1 MHGTGDVRVKL
12 VVVGGGGLRAPLF
25 VDSALRRAA
34 RTGLTEICLMD
45 VDAAQLELIGA
56 LATELARRAGGG
68 VSIATTTD
76 AETAFAGASYV
87 VTTVRPG
94 GIDGRIADERI
105 ALSHGVL
112 GQETTGAAGFAMA
125 LRSIPTILGYAETLR
140 RVSPEAWLFNFTNP
154 AGLVTQALRDAG
166 YSRSVGICDSANGA
180 QTAVA
185 KWLRLPERS
194 VRAEVFGLNHL
205 SFTRR
210 AEVAGRDVLPDALAD
225 DRFLAGTV
233 QRVFAPHVVRRHG
246 VWLNEYLYYYYYA
259 DEAVA
264 AGAAGPTRGEEI
276 QALNQRLLPRLRQ
289 AELLADPGQA
299 LDVYFA
305 YERERS
311 ATYMQHTHDDA
322 EPVAAATDTHDGE
335 GYAGVALDLI
345 EALQGGTPIR
355 TGLNVPNEGA
365 IAGLRD
371 SDVVEVSCVVD
382 HHGIRPQPIGAMPD
396 AQGYLVNSVKHY
408 ERLTVQ
414 AVAERSRALAV
425 EALVAHPLVL
435 SYSRAEP
442 LVEKFLAAHAAHVG
456 EWS

>member
-1 MHGTGDVRVKL
+1 MKL

-56 LATELARRAGGG
+56 LATELARRAGGA
-68 VSIATTTD
+68 VTISTTTD

-125 LRSIPTILGYAETLR
+125 LRSIPTILSYAETLA

-166 YSRSVGICDSANGA
+166 YTRSVGICDSANGA
-180 QTAVA
+180 QAA
-185 KWLRLPERS
+185 IARWLRLPERA

-246 VWLNEYLYYYYYA
+246 V
-259 DEAVA
+259 
-264 AGAAGPTRGEEI
+264 
-276 QALNQRLLPRLRQ
+276 ALNQRLLPRLRQ

-322 EPVAAATDTHDGE
+322 EPVAAVAQSHDGE

-414 AVAERSRALAV
+414 AVAQRSRALAV

-456 EWS
+456 EWL

>member
-1 MHGTGDVRVKL
+1 MKL

-25 VDSALRRAA
+25 VEAALRRAD

-45 VDAAQLELIGA
+45 VDAGQLALIGA
-56 LATELARRAGGG
+56 LATELARRAGGA
-68 VSIATTTD
+68 VTISTSTD
-76 AETAFAGASYV
+76 AETAFLGASYV

-125 LRSIPTILGYAETLR
+125 LRSIPTILAYAETLR

-166 YSRSVGICDSANGA
+166 YTRSVGICDSANGA
-180 QTAVA
+180 QNAIA
-185 KWLRLPERS
+185 KWLRLPERA

-276 QALNQRLLPRLRQ
+276 RALNQRLLPRLRQ

-311 ATYMQHTHDDA
+311 ATYMQHTHDETAPAVAPAPSEHDA
-322 EPVAAATDTHDGE
+322 THEGE

-355 TGLNVPNEGA
+355 TGLNVPNAGA
-365 IAGLRD
+365 IDGLRD
-371 SDVVEVSCVVD
+371 GDVVEVSCVVD

-408 ERLTVQ
+408 ERLTVA
-414 AVAERSRALAV
+414 AVAARSRALAV

-456 EWS
+456 EWL